1 MNLTEK
7 AAYLKGLR
15 DGLSL
20 STETAEGKLINALI
34 DLVDEMAL
42 SVTDIEDMTYAIT
55 EELDA
60 IEEELDA
67 IEEVLDEEFE
77 DDYDEDDED
86 EDDED
91 EDDDEEDDE
100 EDYEF
105 DDDVI
110 YEVKCPTCGEVI
122 NLDEEMLEAGGI
134 ECPGCGEELEF
145 DASDVEEDE

>member
-7 AAYLKGLR
+7 AAYLKGLK
-15 DGLSL
+15 DGLNL
-20 STETAEGKLINALI
+20 NTETAEGKLIAALI
-34 DLVDEMAL
+34 DLVDEMAA
-42 SVTDIEDMTYAIT
+42 SVTDIEDMSYAVS

-60 IEEELDA
+60 IEDELDA
-67 IEEVLDEEFE
+67 IEEVLDDEFE
-77 DDYDEDDED
+77 EDY

-91 EDDDEEDDE
+91 EDDDD

-122 NLDEEMLEAGGI
+122 NLDEEMLDAGKI
-134 ECPGCGEELEF
+134 ECPNCGEELEF
-145 DASDVEEDE
+145 DVSETADEE

>member
-7 AAYLKGLR
+7 AAYLKGLK
-15 DGLSL
+15 DGLNL
-20 STETAEGKLINALI
+20 STETPEGKLIAALI
-34 DLVDEMAL
+34 DLVDEMAT
-42 SVTDIEDMTYAIT
+42 SVTDIEDMSYAIT

-60 IEEELDA
+60 IEDELDA
-67 IEEVLDEEFE
+67 IEEVLDEDVE
-77 DDYDEDDED
+77 DEYED

-91 EDDDEEDDE
+91 DEDDD

-105 DDDVI
+105 DDEVI

-122 NLDEEMLEAGGI
+122 NLDEDMLDAGGI
-134 ECPGCGEELEF
+134 ECPNCGEELEF